1 MKYGWRLK
9 LLLNMLAQQPRAIIS
24 PQDKQ
29 LIWIAKSNQIL
40 QTVFKLKMI
49 YLYNV
54 RWDSIVHMYHI
65 IVICSGAKT
74 MNDFE
79 NQLRLTNQ
87 QFDETKVKNTYKLS
101 NIVTTCTTRTWSNR
115 IKRPIARWPD

>member
-9 LLLNMLAQQPRAIIS
+9 LLLNMLAQQPRTIIS

-29 LIWIAKSNQIL
+29 LHVIWIARPKQIL

-54 RWDSIVHMYHI
+54 RWGSTV
-65 IVICSGAKT
+65 
-74 MNDFE
+74 
-79 NQLRLTNQ
+79 
-87 QFDETKVKNTYKLS
+87 
-101 NIVTTCTTRTWSNR
+101 
-115 IKRPIARWPD
+115 P

>member
-40 QTVFKLKMI
+40 QTVFKNDL
-49 YLYNV
+49 
-54 RWDSIVHMYHI
+54 SI
-65 IVICSGAKT
+65 
-74 MNDFE
+74 
-79 NQLRLTNQ
+79 
-87 QFDETKVKNTYKLS
+87 
-101 NIVTTCTTRTWSNR
+101 
-115 IKRPIARWPD
+115 